1 MKPFSWTA
9 KLREIDPRR
18 TLVMGI
24 LNVTPDS
31 FSDGGK
37 FLSIDEAIKHAET
50 MIDQG
55 ADILDIGGESS
66 RPGSKRVDPDEEIS
80 RVVPVIAALAKRFE
94 TPISVDTYKS
104 KVAEAA
110 INAGAEIINDIS
122 AFRFDP
128 QLPSVVATN
137 RVGVVLMHSRGE
149 FETLHSTPH
158 ASDIFEDVT
167 QGFHRAIAAAE
178 KAGASQDTIALDVGI
193 GFGKTLE
200 QNLSLITGISR
211 LRGKFPGLPF
221 LIGTSRKSFIGKV
234 LGGVPVDERLEGSLA
249 TAAIAVYNGVNI
261 IRTHDIKETLATL
274 QMVDELCKK
283 RSSG

>member
-1 MKPFSWTA
+1 MHWKTNRRILS
-9 KLREIDPRR
+9 LER
-18 TLVMGI
+18 TLIMGI

-31 FSDGGK
+31 FSDGGEINT
-37 FLSIDEAIKHAET
+37 IDDALRRVGG
-50 MIDQG
+50 MISDG
-55 ADILDIGGESS
+55 ADIIDIGGESS
-66 RPGSKRVDPDEEIS
+66 RPGSRRVEPDEEIS
-80 RVVPVIAALAKRFE
+80 RVVPVIAAVANRFE

-137 RVGVVLMHSRGE
+137 GAGVVLMHSRGE
-149 FETLHSTPH
+149 FGTLHSAPP
-158 ASDIFEDVT
+158 ASDIFEDVA
-167 QGFHRAIAAAE
+167 QDFHRAIAAAE
-178 KAGASQDTIALDVGI
+178 EAGVSQDTVALDVGI

-211 LRGKFPGLPF
+211 LRAKFPGLPF

-249 TAAIAVYNGVNI
+249 TAAIAAYNGVNI
-261 IRTHDIKETLATL
+261 IRTHDIKETSATL

-283 RSSG
+283 PSSG